1 MVDRT
6 IPENYPGGISDLG
19 QAWTDDPLGV
29 NADYPV
35 EWVSKRVTK
44 IVTRNGK
51 DVREWGDYGDP
62 SE

>member
-19 QAWTDDPLGV
+19 QAWTDNPLGV
-29 NADYPV
+29 NEDYPV

-44 IVTRNGK
+44 IVERNGK
-51 DVREWGDYGDP
+51 NVREWDDYGDP